1 MKYHLKC
8 YDRITCETHNVQHLN
23 NNVVL
28 EVKKEAGVSPVIN
41 TNSTNLLGL
50 KK

>member
-1 MKYHLKC
+1 MIALHAKH
-8 YDRITCETHNVQHLN
+8 ITYQHLN